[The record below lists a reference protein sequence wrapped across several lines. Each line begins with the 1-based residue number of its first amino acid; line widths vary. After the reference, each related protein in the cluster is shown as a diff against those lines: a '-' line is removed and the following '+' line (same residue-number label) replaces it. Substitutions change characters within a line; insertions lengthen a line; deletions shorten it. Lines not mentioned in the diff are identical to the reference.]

1 MEIYV
6 NSSFSVDHYLT
17 DHEEIHI
24 LVLVYLKWDSR
35 QSPIQKKEDLGC
47 VLSVTDRGTLACSSI
62 STNIKI
68 ELWWQIHPLQ
78 GGLL

>member
-47 VLSVTDRGTLACSSI
+47 VALSD
-62 STNIKI
+62 
-68 ELWWQIHPLQ
+68 WQRHPSMQLNFD
-78 GGLL
+78 